1 MVTQEQGK
9 PPTVSVVIPTY
20 NGQRFLGVVLAALA
34 QQALAADRYEVV
46 VIDNNSTLDLFA
58 APGTQDALAALRAK
72 GVAFRCVP
80 EPRQGLTFA
89 RIRGARAARADLLCF
104 LDDDNESSPGYLA
117 SGLAALADPRVGL
130 LVSRVFPV
138 YEEPPSPAAR
148 RRENLLALNY
158 RLGDASIRWPAG
170 ALCPSLGAG
179 MWVRKGALE
188 AIFAGP
194 RGLALQDRTGGE
206 LSSGGDIEIGI
217 GVGDLGFDRLYVPD
231 LTIRH
236 HIPAARLQPAY
247 FRRLISG
254 IVRSEATLH
263 ARYFR
268 QRDRKVVRL
277 IELLGCAGVGWA
289 VALCRGDAV
298 REYQFMLTAAY
309 SRFVG
314 PFAAP

>member
-1 MVTQEQGK
+1 MSDTPSKQT
-9 PPTVSVVIPTY
+9 PRASVVIPTY

-34 QQALAADRYEVV
+34 QQTLSAEQYEVV

-58 APGTQDALAALRAK
+58 GPGTQDALAALRAR

-89 RIRGARAARADLLCF
+89 RVAGVRAARADVVCY
-104 LDDDNESSPGYLA
+104 LDDDNEPVPGYLVA
-117 SGLAALADPRVGL
+117 GLNALADPRVGL

-158 RLGDASIRWPAG
+158 RLGEAAIRWPAG
-170 ALCPSLGAG
+170 VLCPSLGAG
-179 MWVRKGALE
+179 MWVRKAALE
-188 AIFAGP
+188 AVYA
-194 RGLALQDRTGGE
+194 RANGLTFHDRTGAE
-206 LSSGGDIEIGI
+206 LLSGGDIEIGI
-217 GVGDLGFDRLYVPD
+217 GVGGLGLDRLYVPE

-236 HIPAARLQPAY
+236 HIPAARVQPAY
-247 FRRLISG
+247 LRRLIRG

-263 ARYFR
+263 AQYFR
-268 QRDRKVVRL
+268 RRDRKVVRL
-277 IELLGCAGVGWA
+277 VQLLGCAAVGWA

-309 SRFVG
+309 SRFIG
-314 PFAAP
+314 PFAVP